1 MSNIKIRLSQSWQI
15 PQKVGKDGK
24 QYPPVLEKL
33 EIEID
38 TTLDKLGATYTQ
50 LNAEMFNARVNHMKS
65 IKQRS
70 PVENA
75 INDIANQRW

>member
-1 MSNIKIRLSQSWQI
+1 MSSIKIRLSQSWQI

-24 QYPPVLEKL
+24 QYPPVLERL
-33 EIEID
+33 EVEME

-50 LNAEMFNARVNHMKS
+50 LNAEMFSARVNHMKG

-70 PVENA
+70 PVDNA
-75 INDIANQRW
+75 INDIANRSW